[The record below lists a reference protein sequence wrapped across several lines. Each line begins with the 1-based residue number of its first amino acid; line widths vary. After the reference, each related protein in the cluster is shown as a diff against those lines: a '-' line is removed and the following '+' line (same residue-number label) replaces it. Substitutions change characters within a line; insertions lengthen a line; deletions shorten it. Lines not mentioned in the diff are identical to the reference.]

1 MKIEIDEDFG
11 NMMVSAIR
19 YGLWRRTYITR
30 VTSDYIVPL
39 VKRGA
44 FSQRV
49 LSVMDNDLTRY
60 ETERANPGRDRWTLD
75 DDCDFAA
82 WTSLHRVVK
91 EQLEKKNGHGRDKE
105 NHQRGF

>member
-11 NMMVSAIR
+11 NMMISAIR
-19 YGLWRRTYITR
+19 YGLRRRTYITGM
-30 VTSDYIVPL
+30 TSDYIVPL

-49 LSVMDNDLTRY
+49 LSVMDVDLTRY
-60 ETERANPGRDRWTLD
+60 EIERANIELGKWTLD

-82 WTSLHRVVK
+82 WTSLHRAVK
-91 EQLEKKNGHGRDKE
+91 EQLEKKNGHE
-105 NHQRGF
+105 